1 MWTTEDQTVAAG
13 HSVEVDPARWQEGF
27 DELMGRVAGRFARV
41 ELRRRAKA
49 FVGGLLADLPRKN
62 CWTIAEHA
70 GDANPD
76 GMQHLLGRA
85 VWDHDAVRDD
95 LRDYVVEHLGDPGA
109 VLVVD
114 ETGDLK
120 KGTTTVGVQRQYTGT
135 AGRIENAQVAVY
147 LVYASDAGHGVI
159 DRELYL
165 PRAWTCDPE
174 RLEAAGVPDE
184 VRFATKP
191 ALATVMIS
199 RALDA
204 GVPAA
209 WVTGDEVYGANP
221 GLRAE
226 LEGRGVGYVLAVACD
241 HSVVA
246 GGDSYRADTLLAG
259 VPARAW
265 QCVSAGKGAKGHRLY
280 DWAFIGLDPGPGGQA
295 GQRWLMVRRHQRTG
309 ELAFY
314 RCWMPRPIPLAV
326 LVRVAGRR
334 WTVEERFQTGK
345 GLVGLDQHQVRR
357 WRSWYRWTTLSMLA
371 HAFLVVAAL
380 ADRARHPSPSGLIR
394 LTCNEIQHLFAA
406 LIAAPARDLGHRL
419 RWSLWRRRHQARA
432 RTCHYRRQATWHR

>member
-1 MWTTEDQTVAAG
+1 MAAG
-13 HSVEVDPARWQEGF
+13 HSVDVDRARWQELF
-27 DELMGRVAGRFARV
+27 DELMGRIAGRFARV

-49 FVGGLLADLPRKN
+49 FVRGLLADLPRKN
-62 CWTIAEHA
+62 CWTLAEHA
-70 GDANPD
+70 GNPNPD

-95 LRDYVVEHLGDPGA
+95 VRDYLVEHLGDPGA

-120 KGTTTVGVQRQYTGT
+120 KGITTVGVQRQYTGT

-147 LVYASDAGHGVI
+147 LVYATDAGHGVI

-174 RLEAAGVPDE
+174 RLEAAGVPDD

-191 ALATVMIS
+191 ALATAMIS

-209 WVTGDEVYGANP
+209 WVAGDEVYGANP

-226 LEGRGVGYVLAVACD
+226 LEARGVGYVLAVACD
-241 HSVVA
+241 HRVVA
-246 GGDSYRADTLLAG
+246 GGDTYRADALLG
-259 VPARAW
+259 RVPARAW
-265 QCVSAGKGAKGHRLY
+265 QWVSAGKGAKGHRYY
-280 DWAFIGLDPGPGGQA
+280 DWAFIRLDHHDPSPGGQA
-295 GQRWLMVRRHQRTG
+295 GQHWLMVRRNPKTG
-309 ELAFY
+309 ERAFY
-314 RCWMPRPIPLAV
+314 HCWTPRQVSLAT

-334 WTVEERFQTGK
+334 WTIEERFQTGK

-357 WRSWYRWTTLSMLA
+357 WRSWYRWTTLAMLA

-380 ADRARHPSPSGLIR
+380 AEGTRHP
-394 LTCNEIQHLFAA
+394 
-406 LIAAPARDLGHRL
+406 APPRADQVDLQRDPAPVRGTDRYARP
-419 RWSLWRRRHQARA
+419 
-432 RTCHYRRQATWHR
+432 